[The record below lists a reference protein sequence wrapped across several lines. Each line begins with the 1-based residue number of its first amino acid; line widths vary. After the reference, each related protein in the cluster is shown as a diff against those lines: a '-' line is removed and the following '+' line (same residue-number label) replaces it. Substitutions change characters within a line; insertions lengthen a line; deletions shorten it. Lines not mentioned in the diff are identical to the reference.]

1 MQFCSCW
8 HPLEIHCVDTWH
20 GGIDHQAG
28 GAYEADMEA
37 VEQRFRRNA
46 QEAARSLPHGVDLRL
61 HKMISAD
68 GLVNFRYQ
76 GYAGSFDLVYVDG
89 SHLAADVLQDAVLS
103 FRLLRSGGLLIFDD
117 YLWIDDPGAPVNSYA
132 IFKVVIDAVINLY
145 RSRLKLLPALN

>member
-1 MQFCSCW
+1 
-8 HPLEIHCVDTWH
+8 
-20 GGIDHQAG
+20 
-28 GAYEADMEA
+28 MEA

-68 GLVNFRYQ
+68 GLVNFRHQ

-145 RSRLKLLPALN
+145 RSRLKLLPASN